1 MKNRRQPLLSALA
14 VATTL
19 LAACSSTPVAPDA
32 ASAKPATA
40 AATTPAAPSARSA
53 AAPSSTVATVVLPPH
68 KDPKHAISTERS
80 VYFAFDDFSVNGRYI
95 DIVERHGRYLQGQ
108 APLAIRIEGHADER
122 GSAEYN
128 LSLGQKRAE
137 AVLRALKLAGAREQQ
152 MEAVSYG
159 EERPRQAGHSESA
172 WSENR
177 RADIAYRP

>member
-1 MKNRRQPLLSALA
+1 MKQSRPALVSAFA
-14 VATTL
+14 VATAL
-19 LAACSSTPVAPDA
+19 LAACSTPVAPDA
-32 ASAKPATA
+32 ASAKPPTA
-40 AATTPAAPSARSA
+40 APATPAAPTAQSA
-53 AAPSSTVATVVLPPH
+53 AAPTSTVATVVLPAH
-68 KDPKHAISTERS
+68 RDPKHVLSTERS
-80 VYFAFDDFSVNGRYI
+80 IYFAFDDFSVNGRYI
-95 DIVERHGRYLQGQ
+95 DVVERHGRYLQGQ

-137 AVLRALKLAGAREQQ
+137 AVLRALKLAGAREAQ

-159 EERPRQAGHSESA
+159 EERPRQSGHSENA

>member
-1 MKNRRQPLLSALA
+1 MVSAG
-14 VATTL
+14 
-19 LAACSSTPVAPDA
+19 
-32 ASAKPATA
+32 
-40 AATTPAAPSARSA
+40 ARPTSVWKVNSHWLG
-53 AAPSSTVATVVLPPH
+53 PSS
-68 KDPKHAISTERS
+68 ISTERS
-80 VYFAFDDFSVNGRYI
+80 VYFDYDDYSVNGRYI
-95 DIVERHGRYLQGQ
+95 DIVERHGSYLRSQ

-137 AVLRALKLAGAREQQ
+137 AVLRALKIAGARESQ

-159 EERPRQAGHSESA
+159 EERPRASGHAETA